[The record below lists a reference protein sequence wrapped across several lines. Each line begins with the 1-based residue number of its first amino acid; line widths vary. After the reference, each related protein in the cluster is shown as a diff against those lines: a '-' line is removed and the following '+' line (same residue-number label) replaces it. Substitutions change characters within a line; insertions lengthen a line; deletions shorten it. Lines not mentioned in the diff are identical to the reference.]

1 MFDGG
6 RVVFINFAVGSFG
19 SFLWH
24 TLAQSKS
31 SYDTSLL
38 EDTFDEYGAAHNNT
52 AMHLRYFHNYEDIA
66 KWRKLD
72 NDARTKAIEDNWEN
86 PAYWDES
93 NTMYIHRV
101 TTPQYS
107 SEILKACP
115 KSKLIIID
123 FDKDDVP
130 LIAKMLAK
138 KIIIPNQFNQGIIPK
153 PNQLSQGIIPNET
166 LVKEMTTTMVM
177 KSVPEKNVDGAYY
190 FKFKYFLNESFID
203 EFNKLCKWLNFEVP
217 DITEW
222 YKTFKRVNN
231 L

>member
-1 MFDGG
+1 MFDGS

-24 TLAQSKS
+24 TLAQSKT
-31 SYDTSLL
+31 SYDKSIL
-38 EDTFDEYGAAHNNT
+38 ENTFDEHGAAHNNV
-52 AMHLRYFHNYEDIA
+52 AMNLRHFHSREDIT
-66 KWRKLD
+66 KWRELD
-72 NDARTKAIEDNWEN
+72 SDARKKAIENNWKD
-86 PAYWDES
+86 PVYWDES
-93 NTMYIHRV
+93 NKVYVHRI

-115 KSKLIIID
+115 TAKLIIID

-130 LIAKMLAK
+130 LIASMLAK
-138 KIIIPNQFNQGIIPK
+138 KVIIPNQFNQGIIPK
-153 PNQLSQGIIPNET
+153 SNQLNQGIIPNET

-177 KSVPEKNVDGAYY
+177 NSLPEKNVEGAYY
-190 FKFKYFLNESFID
+190 FKFKYFLNDSFID
-203 EFNKLCKWLNFEVP
+203 EFNKLCKWLNFDVP

-222 YKTFKRVNN
+222 YNTFKRVNN

>member
-1 MFDGG
+1 MFDGS

-24 TLAQSKS
+24 TLAQSKT
-31 SYDTSLL
+31 SYDKSTL
-38 EDTFDEYGAAHNNT
+38 ENTFDEHGAAHNNV
-52 AMHLRYFHNYEDIA
+52 AMNLRHFHSREDIT
-66 KWRKLD
+66 KWRELD
-72 NDARTKAIEDNWEN
+72 SDARKKAIENNWKD
-86 PAYWDES
+86 PVYWDES
-93 NTMYIHRV
+93 NKVYVHRI

-115 KSKLIIID
+115 TAKLIIID

-130 LIAKMLAK
+130 LIASMLAK
-138 KIIIPNQFNQGIIPK
+138 KVIIPNQFNQGIIPK
-153 PNQLSQGIIPNET
+153 SNQLNQGIIPNET

-177 KSVPEKNVDGAYY
+177 NSLPEKNVEGAYY
-190 FKFKYFLNESFID
+190 FKFKYFLDESFID
-203 EFNKLCKWLNFEVP
+203 EFNKLCKWLNFDVP

-222 YKTFKRVNN
+222 YNTFKRVNN

>member
-1 MFDGG
+1 MFDGS

-24 TLAQSKS
+24 TLAQSK
-31 SYDTSLL
+31 TSCDKSIL
-38 EDTFDEYGAAHNNT
+38 ENTFDEHGAAHNNVS
-52 AMHLRYFHNYEDIA
+52 MNLRHFHSREDIT

-72 NDARTKAIEDNWEN
+72 SDARKKAIEDNWKD

-93 NTMYIHRV
+93 NKVYVHRI

-115 KSKLIIID
+115 TAKLIIID

-130 LIAKMLAK
+130 LIASMLAK
-138 KIIIPNQFNQGIIPK
+138 KVIIPNQFNQGIIPK
-153 PNQLSQGIIPNET
+153 PNQLNQGIIPNET

-177 KSVPEKNVDGAYY
+177 NSLPEKNVEGAYY
-190 FKFKYFLNESFID
+190 FKFKYFLDESFID
-203 EFNKLCKWLNFEVP
+203 EFNKLCKWLNFDVP

>member
-1 MFDGG
+1 MHWPLSQT
-6 RVVFINFAVGSFG
+6 VGTWSVQ
-19 SFLWH
+19 L
-24 TLAQSKS
+24 TL
-31 SYDTSLL
+31 
-38 EDTFDEYGAAHNNT
+38 
-52 AMHLRYFHNYEDIA
+52 
-66 KWRKLD
+66 
-72 NDARTKAIEDNWEN
+72 
-86 PAYWDES
+86 
-93 NTMYIHRV
+93 
-101 TTPQYS
+101 TPQFS
-107 SEILKACP
+107 SEILKASP

-153 PNQLSQGIIPNET
+153 PNQLSEGIIPNET

-222 YKTFKRVNN
+222 HKTFKRVNN

>member
-1 MFDGG
+1 MFDGS

-31 SYDTSLL
+31 SYNTSLL

-52 AMHLRYFHNYEDIA
+52 AMHLGHFHNYEDIA
-66 KWRKLD
+66 TWRELD
-72 NDARTKAIEDNWEN
+72 NDARTKAIENNWEN

-101 TTPQYS
+101 TAPQYS

-115 KSKLIIID
+115 NSKLIIID

-130 LIAKMLAK
+130 LIASMLAK

-153 PNQLSQGIIPNET
+153 ANQLSQGIIPNET
-166 LVKEMTTTMVM
+166 LVKELTTTMVM
-177 KSVPEKNVDGAYY
+177 KSLPEKNVEGAYY

-203 EFNKLCKWLNFEVP
+203 EFNKLCEWLNFEIP
-217 DITEW
+217 DISEW

>member
-1 MFDGG
+1 MFVEN

-38 EDTFDEYGAAHNNT
+38 EDTFDEYGAAHNSLNVYL
-52 AMHLRYFHNYEDIA
+52 HHFHSRADIS
-66 KWRKLD
+66 KWLQLD
-72 NDARTKAIEDNWEN
+72 SDARKTAVKNSWKD
-86 PAYWDES
+86 PGYWDES
-93 NTMYIHRV
+93 KTMYLHRV

-107 SEILKACP
+107 SDILKACP
-115 KSKLIIID
+115 TAKLIIID
-123 FDKDDVP
+123 FDEDDVP
-130 LIAKMLAK
+130 LISSMLAK
-138 KIIIPNQFNQGIIPK
+138 KILIPNHVSKEGVIPD
-153 PNQLSQGIIPNET
+153 ET
-166 LVKEMTTTMVM
+166 LIKRIATNMVM
-177 KSVPEKNVDGAYY
+177 SNLPEKNVEGAYY
-190 FKFKYFLNESFID
+190 FKFKYFLDESFID

-222 YKTFKRVNN
+222 YNTFKRVNN

>member
-1 MFDGG
+1 MFDGS

-24 TLAQSKS
+24 TLAQSKT
-31 SYDTSLL
+31 SYDKSTL
-38 EDTFDEYGAAHNNT
+38 ENTFDEHGAAHNNV
-52 AMHLRYFHNYEDIA
+52 AMNLRHFHSREDIT
-66 KWRKLD
+66 KWRELD
-72 NDARTKAIEDNWEN
+72 SDARKKAIENNWKD
-86 PAYWDES
+86 PVYWDKS
-93 NTMYIHRV
+93 NKVYVHRV

-115 KSKLIIID
+115 TAKLIIID

-130 LIAKMLAK
+130 LIASMLAK
-138 KIIIPNQFNQGIIPK
+138 KVIIPNQFNQGIIPK
-153 PNQLSQGIIPNET
+153 PNQLNQGIIPNET

-177 KSVPEKNVDGAYY
+177 KSLPEKNVEGAYY
-190 FKFKYFLNESFID
+190 FKFKYFLNDSFID
-203 EFNKLCKWLNFEVP
+203 EFNKLCKWLNFDVP

-222 YKTFKRVNN
+222 YNTFKRVNN

>member
-1 MFDGG
+1 MFDGS

-24 TLAQSKS
+24 TLAQSKT
-31 SYDTSLL
+31 SYDVSLL
-38 EDTFDEYGAAHNNT
+38 EDTFDEYGRAHNSLC
-52 AMHLRYFHNYEDIA
+52 MYLHHFHSRADIN
-66 KWRKLD
+66 KWRALD
-72 NDARTKAIEDNWEN
+72 SNARKKAIEDNWKD

-101 TTPQYS
+101 TTPQFS
-107 SEILKACP
+107 SEILKASP

-123 FDKDDVP
+123 FDEDDVP
-130 LIAKMLAK
+130 LIASMLGK
-138 KIIIPNQFNQGIIPK
+138 KIMIPM
-153 PNQLSQGIIPNET
+153 QLSLGNIPSEFLIERMSTDMIIDS
-166 LVKEMTTTMVM
+166 M
-177 KSVPEKNVDGAYY
+177 PEKNVDGAYY

-203 EFNKLCKWLNFEVP
+203 EFNKLCEWLNFEVP
-217 DITEW
+217 AITEW

>member
-1 MFDGG
+1 MFDAS
-6 RVVFINFAVGSFG
+6 RIVFINFAVGSFG

-38 EDTFDEYGAAHNNT
+38 EDTFDEHGAAHNST
-52 AMHLRYFHNYEDIA
+52 AMYLHHFHSRADIN
-66 KWRKLD
+66 KWRELD
-72 NDARTKAIEDNWEN
+72 SDARTKTIEDNWKD

-93 NTMYIHRV
+93 NTMYMHRV
-101 TTPQYS
+101 TTPQFS
-107 SEILKACP
+107 SEILQASP

-123 FDKDDVP
+123 FDENDVP
-130 LIAKMLAK
+130 LIASMLGK
-138 KIIIPNQFNQGIIPK
+138 KIMIPM
-153 PNQLSQGIIPNET
+153 QLSLGNIPHDILIKRMST
-166 LVKEMTTTMVM
+166 DMVM
-177 KSVPEKNVDGAYY
+177 DSIPEKNVDGAYY

-222 YKTFKRVNN
+222 YNTFKRVNN